1 MNKKDNAWTAPD
13 TTAFKN
19 IKPGDIP
26 SSSYNYK
33 GDNVGNSGNLP
44 NSTYNHKGDNVGKSG
59 NLPNKTGDK
68 IANHKGDNVGKKA
81 SYKGPSQV

>member
-19 IKPGDIP
+19 VKPGDIP
-26 SSSYNYK
+26 SSTYDYK
-33 GDNVGNSGNLP
+33 GDNVGNQGNLP
-44 NSTYNHKGDNVGKSG
+44 DKNYSHKGDNVGNKG

-68 IANHKGDNVGKKA
+68 IATHKGDKAGKKSA
-81 SYKGPSQV
+81 YKGSSQV